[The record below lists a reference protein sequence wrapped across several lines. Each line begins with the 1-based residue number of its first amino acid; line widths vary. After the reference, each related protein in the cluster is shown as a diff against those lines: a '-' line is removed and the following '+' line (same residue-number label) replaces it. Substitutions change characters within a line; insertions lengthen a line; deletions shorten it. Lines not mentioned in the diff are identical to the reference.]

1 MRPSLILLAALLLP
15 GPVVA
20 APQEPASTEAAQGPT
35 PASPPGT
42 GTTTAAAPNLPSS
55 PGPLPDPI
63 APSPEEANEEQ
74 ELCSAWLAEKRPE
87 RAALSYA
94 LRPDEGLRASL
105 NLADPY
111 PVKQEIER
119 GHLLFQ
125 GGRFEAAAE
134 AYAMLYA
141 ARPQLVRVLFN
152 VAQAFRRARQER
164 EALAFYRRYLRAEP
178 QSPLRQEVQG
188 YVGELSALLA
198 ARALSEAPRPSPKPV
213 YRRPWFWV
221 LLGVT
226 TAGVATAIGLGVTLG
241 NQPPPPQTP
250 VLGPYTV
257 VFPPGGM

>member
-1 MRPSLILLAALLLP
+1 MRPSLILLALLLLP
-15 GPVVA
+15 GPLAA
-20 APQEPASTEAAQGPT
+20 APAEPESAEAAPSQT
-35 PASPPGT
+35 PASPT
-42 GTTTAAAPNLPSS
+42 GETATAPPPPSPAAAR
-55 PGPLPDPI
+55 PDPI
-63 APSPEEANEEQ
+63 APGADEAREEQ

-87 RAALSYA
+87 RAALAYA

-105 NLADPY
+105 NLAEPY

-198 ARALSEAPRPSPKPV
+198 ARALSEAPRPAPKPV

-221 LLGVT
+221 LLGLT

-257 VFPPGGM
+257 MFPPGGM

>member
-1 MRPSLILLAALLLP
+1 MRPSLILIVALLLP
-15 GPVVA
+15 GPIAA
-20 APQEPASTEAAQGPT
+20 APQEPVSAEAAPSPT
-35 PASPPGT
+35 PVGATAS
-42 GTTTAAAPNLPSS
+42 APNLPGN

-63 APSPEEANEEQ
+63 APSADEASEEQ

-87 RAALSYA
+87 RSALAYA

-105 NLADPY
+105 NLVEPY

-152 VAQAFRRARQER
+152 VAQAFRRARKER

-188 YVGELSALLA
+188 YVGELSALLT
-198 ARALSEAPRPSPKPV
+198 ARALSEAPRPAPKPV

-221 LLGVT
+221 LLGLT
-226 TAGVATAIGLGVTLG
+226 TAGVATAIGLGVTVG

-250 VLGPYTV
+250 VLGPFTV
-257 VFPPGGM
+257 MFPPGGM

>member
-1 MRPSLILLAALLLP
+1 MRSCLILLAMLLWP
-15 GPVVA
+15 GPIA
-20 APQEPASTEAAQGPT
+20 AAAQEPGQAEAASSPT
-35 PASPPGT
+35 PASLPGA
-42 GTTTAAAPNLPSS
+42 TTAAPGLPGS

-63 APSPEEANEEQ
+63 EPSPDETREEQ
-74 ELCSAWLAEKRPE
+74 ELCNAWLAEKRPE

-94 LRPDEGLRASL
+94 LRPDEGLRTSL

-125 GGRFEAAAE
+125 SGRFEAAAE

-152 VAQAFRRARQER
+152 VAQAFRRARKER

-257 VFPPGGM
+257 MFPPGGM